1 MSYTSRGGG
10 VVVIIIIYIFIKPV
24 VYSGAD

>member
-1 MSYTSRGGG
+1 MSYTSGGG
-10 VVVIIIIYIFIKPV
+10 VAVVIIIIYIFIKPA